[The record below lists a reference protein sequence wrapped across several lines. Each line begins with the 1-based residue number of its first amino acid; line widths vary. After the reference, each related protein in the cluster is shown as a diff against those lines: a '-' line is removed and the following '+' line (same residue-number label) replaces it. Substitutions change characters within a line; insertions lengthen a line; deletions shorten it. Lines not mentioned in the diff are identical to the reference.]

1 MMRIDAL
8 SLQPP
13 AGFEHRA
20 QAIAHLVA
28 RELAS
33 LSLPAGTSASLPR
46 LVVPP
51 LTVDPKATDAQVAT
65 HIAGAIR
72 AELGRWT

>member
-1 MMRIDAL
+1 MLSIDAL
-8 SLQPP
+8 SLQLP

-20 QAIAHLVA
+20 QAIAHLVG

-33 LSLPAGTSASLPR
+33 LSLPASLSLSLPR

-51 LTVDPKATDAQVAT
+51 LTVDPAAPDAQVAA